1 MAELLVCL
9 QLLCVLHQAQM
20 KPMTKER
27 GKTMRKAAAAG
38 IILAGIILVAGGLD
52 RKGGSDNFVADVQA
66 NDETTQKEE
75 ENRSSEE
82 TELETQIDT
91 SAPVTAGSRIAVV
104 SKSVDGEFWKAIR
117 TGMEDAVKDVNA
129 AYGYTSDD
137 QITMTFEGASNEQ
150 DVEKQI
156 NTLDAVIAENPTV
169 LCLSAGDEDS
179 CQAQIEAAK
188 ENGISVVAF
197 DSNVTDSDMIAAFR
211 GTDNTSVGKL
221 AGEKLADAIG
231 KSGKVAI
238 FSAQEKTESS
248 RRRVEGFN
256 EAISAYSDISV
267 VQELYMD
274 KVEDMQSAI
283 ESTLQSY
290 PDLAGVFCTNADVS
304 DLYLDTEKTGDHV
317 LTMVGVDATSKQQEA
332 IRNGVEAGV
341 VSQDPYRIGYQTILA
356 AVQLTVPKEEVSGV
370 ERTVLYDP
378 AWIDSSSLD
387 DPEYSDYLYGK

>member
-1 MAELLVCL
+1 
-9 QLLCVLHQAQM
+9 
-20 KPMTKER
+20 
-27 GKTMRKAAAAG
+27 MRKAAAAG

-248 RRRVEGFN
+248 RRRVEGFK
-256 EAISAYSDISV
+256 EVISAYSDISV

-290 PDLAGVFCTNADVS
+290 PDLAGVFCTKADVS

>member
-1 MAELLVCL
+1 
-9 QLLCVLHQAQM
+9 
-20 KPMTKER
+20 
-27 GKTMRKAAAAG
+27 MRKAAVAG
-38 IILAGIILVAGGLD
+38 IILAGIILVAGGDAGVLT
-52 RKGGSDNFVADVQA
+52 SEQ
-66 NDETTQKEE
+66 TTQKEE
-75 ENRSSEE
+75 ENRLSEE

-248 RRRVEGFN
+248 RKRVEGFK

-290 PDLAGVFCTNADVS
+290 PDLAGVFCTNSDVS
-304 DLYLDTEKTGDHV
+304 DLYLDIEKTGDHV

>member
-1 MAELLVCL
+1 MY
-9 QLLCVLHQAQM
+9 
-20 KPMTKER
+20 
-27 GKTMRKAAAAG
+27 
-38 IILAGIILVAGGLD
+38 I
-52 RKGGSDNFVADVQA
+52 F
-66 NDETTQKEE
+66 
-75 ENRSSEE
+75 
-82 TELETQIDT
+82 
-91 SAPVTAGSRIAVV
+91 
-104 SKSVDGEFWKAIR
+104 
-117 TGMEDAVKDVNA
+117 
-129 AYGYTSDD
+129 
-137 QITMTFEGASNEQ
+137 
-150 DVEKQI
+150 
-156 NTLDAVIAENPTV
+156 AENPTV

-248 RRRVEGFN
+248 RRRVEGFK

>member
-1 MAELLVCL
+1 
-9 QLLCVLHQAQM
+9 
-20 KPMTKER
+20 
-27 GKTMRKAAAAG
+27 MRKAAAAG

-75 ENRSSEE
+75 ENSSSEE

-197 DSNVTDSDMIAAFR
+197 DSNVTDSDM
-211 GTDNTSVGKL
+211 L

-248 RRRVEGFN
+248 RRRVEGFK

>member
-1 MAELLVCL
+1 
-9 QLLCVLHQAQM
+9 
-20 KPMTKER
+20 
-27 GKTMRKAAAAG
+27 MRKAAAAG

-117 TGMEDAVKDVNA
+117 TGMEDAVNDVNA

-188 ENGISVVAF
+188 ENEISVVAF

-248 RRRVEGFN
+248 RKRVEGFK

-304 DLYLDTEKTGDHV
+304 DLYLDTEKTGNHV

-341 VSQDPYRIGYQTILA
+341 VSQNPYRIGYQTILA

>member
-1 MAELLVCL
+1 
-9 QLLCVLHQAQM
+9 
-20 KPMTKER
+20 
-27 GKTMRKAAAAG
+27 MRKAAAAG

-66 NDETTQKEE
+66 NDETTQKE

-117 TGMEDAVKDVNA
+117 TGMEDAVNDVNA

-248 RRRVEGFN
+248 RKRVEGFK

-341 VSQDPYRIGYQTILA
+341 VSQNPYRIGYQTILA

>member
-1 MAELLVCL
+1 
-9 QLLCVLHQAQM
+9 
-20 KPMTKER
+20 
-27 GKTMRKAAAAG
+27 MRKAAAAG

-117 TGMEDAVKDVNA
+117 TVMEDAVKDVNA

-248 RRRVEGFN
+248 RRRVEGFK

-304 DLYLDTEKTGDHV
+304 DLYLDTEKIGDHV

>member
-1 MAELLVCL
+1 M
-9 QLLCVLHQAQM
+9 
-20 KPMTKER
+20 
-27 GKTMRKAAAAG
+27 
-38 IILAGIILVAGGLD
+38 
-52 RKGGSDNFVADVQA
+52 
-66 NDETTQKEE
+66 
-75 ENRSSEE
+75 
-82 TELETQIDT
+82 
-91 SAPVTAGSRIAVV
+91 
-104 SKSVDGEFWKAIR
+104 
-117 TGMEDAVKDVNA
+117 
-129 AYGYTSDD
+129 
-137 QITMTFEGASNEQ
+137 
-150 DVEKQI
+150 EKQV

-248 RRRVEGFN
+248 SRRVEGFK

-283 ESTLQSY
+283 ENTLQSY

>member
-1 MAELLVCL
+1 
-9 QLLCVLHQAQM
+9 
-20 KPMTKER
+20 
-27 GKTMRKAAAAG
+27 MRKAAAAG

-75 ENRSSEE
+75 ENRLSEE

-248 RRRVEGFN
+248 RKRVEGFK

-290 PDLAGVFCTNADVS
+290 PDLAGVFCTNSDVS
-304 DLYLDTEKTGDHV
+304 DLYLDIEKTGDHV

-341 VSQDPYRIGYQTILA
+341 VS
-356 AVQLTVPKEEVSGV
+356 
-370 ERTVLYDP
+370 
-378 AWIDSSSLD
+378 
-387 DPEYSDYLYGK
+387 

>member
-1 MAELLVCL
+1 
-9 QLLCVLHQAQM
+9 
-20 KPMTKER
+20 
-27 GKTMRKAAAAG
+27 MRKAAAAG

-221 AGEKLADAIG
+221 AGEKIADAIG

-248 RRRVEGFN
+248 RRRVEGFK

-304 DLYLDTEKTGDHV
+304 DLYLDTEKIGDHV

>member
-1 MAELLVCL
+1 
-9 QLLCVLHQAQM
+9 
-20 KPMTKER
+20 
-27 GKTMRKAAAAG
+27 MRKAAAAG

-117 TGMEDAVKDVNA
+117 TGMEDAVNDVNA

-248 RRRVEGFN
+248 RKRVEGFK

-304 DLYLDTEKTGDHV
+304 DLYLDTEKTGNHV
-317 LTMVGVDATSKQQEA
+317 LTMVGVDATSRPAEA
-332 IRNGVEAGV
+332 IRNGVVAGV
-341 VSQDPYRIGYQTILA
+341 VSQNPYRIGYQTILA
-356 AVQLTVPKEEVSGV
+356 AV
-370 ERTVLYDP
+370 R
-378 AWIDSSSLD
+378 
-387 DPEYSDYLYGK
+387 

>member
-1 MAELLVCL
+1 MKKAAGAVFLLVGA
-9 QLLCVLHQAQM
+9 V
-20 KPMTKER
+20 
-27 GKTMRKAAAAG
+27 
-38 IILAGIILVAGGLD
+38 LVAGGIDKKSGLN
-52 RKGGSDNFVADVQA
+52 NFVADVQA
-66 NDETTQKEE
+66 DESEGQNTAADTEK
-75 ENRSSEE
+75 RSLISK
-82 TELETQIDT
+82 IDT
-91 SAPVTAGSRIAVV
+91 SIPVIPGSRIAVV
-104 SKSVDGEFWKAIR
+104 SKSVNGEYWKSVKD
-117 TGMEDAVKDVNA
+117 GMEAAVKDINE
-129 AYGYTSDD
+129 AYGFSKDEE
-137 QITMTFEGASNEQ
+137 ITMTFEGPSDEQ
-150 DVEKQI
+150 DVSTQV

-188 ENGISVVAF
+188 ENGIAVVAF

-248 RRRVEGFN
+248 RKRVEGFK
-256 EAISAYSDISV
+256 EAISAYSDISI

-274 KVEDMQSAI
+274 KVEDMQDAI

>member
-1 MAELLVCL
+1 
-9 QLLCVLHQAQM
+9 
-20 KPMTKER
+20 
-27 GKTMRKAAAAG
+27 MRKAAAAG

-82 TELETQIDT
+82 TELKTQIDT

-117 TGMEDAVKDVNA
+117 TGMEDAVKNVNA

-150 DVEKQI
+150 DVETQI

-188 ENGISVVAF
+188 ENGIAVVAF

-221 AGEKLADAIG
+221 AGEKLADVIG

-248 RRRVEGFN
+248 RKRVEGFK
-256 EAISAYSDISV
+256 EAISAYSDISI

-274 KVEDMQSAI
+274 KVEDMQDAI

-304 DLYLDTEKTGDHV
+304 DLYLDIEKTGDHV
-317 LTMVGVDATSKQQEA
+317 PTMVGVDATSKQQEA
-332 IRNGVEAGV
+332 VRNGVEAGV

-356 AVQLTVPKEEVSGV
+356 AVQLTAPKEEVSGV

>member
-1 MAELLVCL
+1 
-9 QLLCVLHQAQM
+9 
-20 KPMTKER
+20 
-27 GKTMRKAAAAG
+27 MRKVAAAG

-66 NDETTQKEE
+66 NDETTQTEE

-82 TELETQIDT
+82 TEPETQIDT

-150 DVEKQI
+150 DVETQI

-188 ENGISVVAF
+188 ENGIAVVAF

-221 AGEKLADAIG
+221 AGEKLADVIG

-248 RRRVEGFN
+248 RKRVEGFK
-256 EAISAYSDISV
+256 EAISAYSDISI

-274 KVEDMQSAI
+274 KVEDMQDAI
-283 ESTLQSY
+283 ESTFQSY

-356 AVQLTVPKEEVSGV
+356 ASAADRSKGRSF
-370 ERTVLYDP
+370 RR
-378 AWIDSSSLD
+378 
-387 DPEYSDYLYGK
+387 

>member
-1 MAELLVCL
+1 
-9 QLLCVLHQAQM
+9 
-20 KPMTKER
+20 
-27 GKTMRKAAAAG
+27 MRKAAAAG

-248 RRRVEGFN
+248 RKRVEGFK

-332 IRNGVEAGV
+332 IRNGVEVGV
-341 VSQDPYRIGYQTILA
+341 VSQNPYRIGYQTILA
-356 AVQLTVPKEEVSGV
+356 AVQLTAPKEEVSGV
-370 ERTVLYDP
+370 ERMVLYDP

>member
-1 MAELLVCL
+1 
-9 QLLCVLHQAQM
+9 
-20 KPMTKER
+20 
-27 GKTMRKAAAAG
+27 MRKAAAAG
-38 IILAGIILVAGGLD
+38 IILAGIILVAGGFD

-248 RRRVEGFN
+248 RKRVEGFK

-341 VSQDPYRIGYQTILA
+341 VSQNPYRIGYQTILA
-356 AVQLTVPKEEVSGV
+356 AVQLTAPKEEVSGV
-370 ERTVLYDP
+370 ERMVLYDP

>member
-1 MAELLVCL
+1 
-9 QLLCVLHQAQM
+9 
-20 KPMTKER
+20 
-27 GKTMRKAAAAG
+27 MRKAAAAG

-75 ENRSSEE
+75 ENRLSEE

-248 RRRVEGFN
+248 RKRVEGFK

-304 DLYLDTEKTGDHV
+304 DLYLDTEKTGNHV

-341 VSQDPYRIGYQTILA
+341 VSQNPYRIGYQTILA

>member
-1 MAELLVCL
+1 
-9 QLLCVLHQAQM
+9 
-20 KPMTKER
+20 
-27 GKTMRKAAAAG
+27 MRKAAAAG

-248 RRRVEGFN
+248 RRRVEGFK

-356 AVQLTVPKEEVSGV
+356 AVQLTAPKEEVSGV
-370 ERTVLYDP
+370 ERMVLYDP

>member
-1 MAELLVCL
+1 
-9 QLLCVLHQAQM
+9 
-20 KPMTKER
+20 
-27 GKTMRKAAAAG
+27 MRKAAAAG

-75 ENRSSEE
+75 ENRLSEE

-248 RRRVEGFN
+248 RKRVEGFK

-290 PDLAGVFCTNADVS
+290 TDLAGVFCTNSDVS
-304 DLYLDTEKTGDHV
+304 DLYLDIEKTGDHV

-387 DPEYSDYLYGK
+387 DTEYSDYLYGK

>member
-1 MAELLVCL
+1 M
-9 QLLCVLHQAQM
+9 
-20 KPMTKER
+20 
-27 GKTMRKAAAAG
+27 
-38 IILAGIILVAGGLD
+38 AGGLD

-75 ENRSSEE
+75 ENSSSEE

-156 NTLDAVIAENPTV
+156 NTLDEVIAENPTV

-231 KSGKVAI
+231 KSGKVAT

-248 RRRVEGFN
+248 RRRVEGFK

>member
-1 MAELLVCL
+1 
-9 QLLCVLHQAQM
+9 
-20 KPMTKER
+20 
-27 GKTMRKAAAAG
+27 MRKAAAAG

-248 RRRVEGFN
+248 RRRVEGFK

-304 DLYLDTEKTGDHV
+304 DLYLDTEKIGDHV

-356 AVQLTVPKEEVSGV
+356 AVQLTAPKEEVSGV

>member
-1 MAELLVCL
+1 
-9 QLLCVLHQAQM
+9 
-20 KPMTKER
+20 
-27 GKTMRKAAAAG
+27 MRKVAAAG

-66 NDETTQKEE
+66 NDETTQTEE

-82 TELETQIDT
+82 TEPETQIDT

-150 DVEKQI
+150 DVETQI

-188 ENGISVVAF
+188 ENGIAVVAF

-248 RRRVEGFN
+248 RKRVEGFK
-256 EAISAYSDISV
+256 EAISAYSDISI

-274 KVEDMQSAI
+274 KVEDMQDAI

-317 LTMVGVDATSKQQEA
+317 LIMVGVDATSKQQEA

>member
-1 MAELLVCL
+1 
-9 QLLCVLHQAQM
+9 
-20 KPMTKER
+20 
-27 GKTMRKAAAAG
+27 MRKAAAAG

-221 AGEKLADAIG
+221 AGEKLTDAIG

-248 RRRVEGFN
+248 RRRVEGFK

-304 DLYLDTEKTGDHV
+304 DLYLDTEKIGDHV